1 MIYYTKGMIIKMN
14 NENRSPRKE
23 VIKNIAIVFLA
34 VLLVLTFFSN
44 TFMNYTLPQV
54 SAVYVSQGTI
64 SEQIRG
70 SGTVEAAESYEVKFD
85 QTRTIKSVA
94 VKTGQTINAGD
105 TLFELEDS
113 DSDELTQAQKDLE
126 DKELDY
132 KKAVLAQSD
141 SSKYQSDYLEIQ
153 KAEKELSEL
162 QAKYQAALAGTDPL
176 SSALNDYNSLKSRS
190 DKLTKEKEDLNNQ
203 LSAVNADTSDDMIN
217 LTGAY
222 YDNLRADKDR
232 VTELEKKV
240 ETAQSDYDELSKD
253 VGADTD
259 YASKIEETRKSIESA
274 TVELNQLYI
283 SLYNAKADDDTTSIS
298 ASIATK
304 SLEIDQLQRD
314 LSNYLA
320 KSTTSGVLKT
330 KLKNAESTLNKAK
343 KNLNSAKDT
352 LSNDVR
358 SIKLEIKAK
367 LDKVTAELD
376 DVTLKLTNA
385 GTAKDDATAAGY
397 LSASQLELKISEQK
411 DTVDNLYAALEIK
424 KQTDSVTNESNQL
437 DLEAKKK
444 DIERQKEKV
453 EKLKSEAFDAVVT
466 AKMGGTVESVS
477 VTAGSEVAAG
487 TVAAVISVS
496 DLGYTVSF
504 SVKNDQAKKV
514 KVGDKAEI
522 TSWYWGDSFSATL
535 SEVKTDTANPQTQK
549 TLVFNVTGSD
559 ISTGQTITLSMGSKG
574 QPYSAVV
581 PNAAVREDSN
591 GKFVLVMEAKSSP
604 LGNRYKAVRYD
615 IEVLAK
621 DDNNTAVNG
630 LMGSEYVITTSTKP
644 IQAGDQVRPAES

>member
-1 MIYYTKGMIIKMN
+1 MIIKMN
-14 NENRSPRKE
+14 NENRSQRKE

-54 SAVYVSQGTI
+54 SAVYVNQGTI

-217 LTGAY
+217 LTGEY
-222 YDNLRADKDR
+222 YDTLRADKDR

-240 ETAQSDYDELSKD
+240 ETAQADYDELSKD

-358 SIKLEIKAK
+358 TIKLEIKAK

-535 SEVKTDTANPQTQK
+535 SEVKTDTTNPQTQK

>member
-1 MIYYTKGMIIKMN
+1 MN

-190 DKLTKEKEDLNNQ
+190 DKLTKEKEDLNTQ
-203 LSAVNADTSDDMIN
+203 LSAVNADTADDMIN
-217 LTGAY
+217 LTGDY
-222 YDNLRADKDR
+222 YDTLRADKDR

-240 ETAQSDYDELSKD
+240 EKAQTDYDELSKD

-259 YASKIEETRKSIESA
+259 YASKIEETRKAIESA

>member
-1 MIYYTKGMIIKMN
+1 MIIKMN

-222 YDNLRADKDR
+222 YDTLRADKDR

-320 KSTTSGVLKT
+320 KATTSGVLKT
-330 KLKNAESTLNKAK
+330 KLKNAESTK

>member
-1 MIYYTKGMIIKMN
+1 MN

-217 LTGAY
+217 LTGTY
-222 YDNLRADKDR
+222 YDTLRADKDR

>member
-1 MIYYTKGMIIKMN
+1 MN

-85 QTRTIKSVA
+85 QTRTVKSVA

-217 LTGAY
+217 LTGDY
-222 YDNLRADKDR
+222 YDTLRADKDR

-240 ETAQSDYDELSKD
+240 ETAQADYDELSKD

-330 KLKNAESTLNKAK
+330 KLKNAENTLNKAK

-358 SIKLEIKAK
+358 TIKLEIKAK

-535 SEVKTDTANPQTQK
+535 SEVKTDTTNPQTQK

>member
-1 MIYYTKGMIIKMN
+1 MIIKMN

-54 SAVYVSQGTI
+54 SAVYVNQGTI

-85 QTRTIKSVA
+85 QTRTVKSVA

-113 DSDELTQAQKDLE
+113 DSDELTQAQKDLD

-162 QAKYQAALAGTDPL
+162 QTKYQAALAGTDPL

-217 LTGAY
+217 LTGEY
-222 YDNLRADKDR
+222 YDTLRADKDR

-240 ETAQSDYDELSKD
+240 ETAQADYDELSKD

-358 SIKLEIKAK
+358 TIKLEIKAK

-535 SEVKTDTANPQTQK
+535 SEVKTDTTNPQTQK

>member
-1 MIYYTKGMIIKMN
+1 MIIKMN

-85 QTRTIKSVA
+85 QTRTVKSVA

-217 LTGAY
+217 LTGEY
-222 YDNLRADKDR
+222 YDTLRADKDR

-330 KLKNAESTLNKAK
+330 KLKNAENTLNKAK

-358 SIKLEIKAK
+358 TIKLEIKAK

-424 KQTDSVTNESNQL
+424 KQTDNVTNESNQL

-535 SEVKTDTANPQTQK
+535 SEVKTDTTNPQTQK

>member
-1 MIYYTKGMIIKMN
+1 MIIKMN

-217 LTGAY
+217 LTGVY
-222 YDNLRADKDR
+222 YDTLRADKDR

>member
-1 MIYYTKGMIIKMN
+1 MN

-222 YDNLRADKDR
+222 YDTLRADKDR

-274 TVELNQLYI
+274 TLELNQLYI
-283 SLYNAKADDDTTSIS
+283 SCST
-298 ASIATK
+298 
-304 SLEIDQLQRD
+304 QR
-314 LSNYLA
+314 LMMIPHL
-320 KSTTSGVLKT
+320 
-330 KLKNAESTLNKAK
+330 
-343 KNLNSAKDT
+343 
-352 LSNDVR
+352 
-358 SIKLEIKAK
+358 
-367 LDKVTAELD
+367 
-376 DVTLKLTNA
+376 
-385 GTAKDDATAAGY
+385 
-397 LSASQLELKISEQK
+397 SQLPSQ
-411 DTVDNLYAALEIK
+411 
-424 KQTDSVTNESNQL
+424 QS
-437 DLEAKKK
+437 
-444 DIERQKEKV
+444 R
-453 EKLKSEAFDAVVT
+453 
-466 AKMGGTVESVS
+466 
-477 VTAGSEVAAG
+477 
-487 TVAAVISVS
+487 
-496 DLGYTVSF
+496 
-504 SVKNDQAKKV
+504 
-514 KVGDKAEI
+514 
-522 TSWYWGDSFSATL
+522 W
-535 SEVKTDTANPQTQK
+535 
-549 TLVFNVTGSD
+549 
-559 ISTGQTITLSMGSKG
+559 
-574 QPYSAVV
+574 
-581 PNAAVREDSN
+581 R
-591 GKFVLVMEAKSSP
+591 
-604 LGNRYKAVRYD
+604 
-615 IEVLAK
+615 
-621 DDNNTAVNG
+621 
-630 LMGSEYVITTSTKP
+630 
-644 IQAGDQVRPAES
+644 

>member
-1 MIYYTKGMIIKMN
+1 MIIKMN

-113 DSDELTQAQKDLE
+113 DSDELTQAQKDLD

-162 QAKYQAALAGTDPL
+162 QAKHQAALAGTDPL

-190 DKLTKEKEDLNNQ
+190 DKLTKEKEDLNTQ
-203 LSAVNADTSDDMIN
+203 LSAVNADTADDMIN
-217 LTGAY
+217 LTGDY
-222 YDNLRADKDR
+222 YDTLRADKDR

-240 ETAQSDYDELSKD
+240 EKAQTDYDDLSKD

-259 YASKIEETRKSIESA
+259 YASKIEETRKAIESA

-444 DIERQKEKV
+444 DIERQKKKV

>member
-1 MIYYTKGMIIKMN
+1 MN

-54 SAVYVSQGTI
+54 SAVYVNQGTI

-85 QTRTIKSVA
+85 QTRTVKSVA

-113 DSDELTQAQKDLE
+113 DSDELTQAQKDLD

-217 LTGAY
+217 LTGEY
-222 YDNLRADKDR
+222 YDTLRADKDR

-240 ETAQSDYDELSKD
+240 ETAQADYDELSKD

-535 SEVKTDTANPQTQK
+535 SEVKTDTTNPQTQK

>member
-1 MIYYTKGMIIKMN
+1 MIIKMN

-222 YDNLRADKDR
+222 YDTLRADKDR

-240 ETAQSDYDELSKD
+240 ETAQADYDELSKD

-487 TVAAVISVS
+487 TVISVS

>member
-1 MIYYTKGMIIKMN
+1 MN

-54 SAVYVSQGTI
+54 SAVYVNQGTI

-85 QTRTIKSVA
+85 QTRTVKSVA

-217 LTGAY
+217 LTGEY
-222 YDNLRADKDR
+222 YDTLRADKDR

-240 ETAQSDYDELSKD
+240 ETAQADYDELSKD
-253 VGADTD
+253 VGAGTD

-283 SLYNAKADDDTTSIS
+283 SLYNAKADVDTTSIS

-358 SIKLEIKAK
+358 TIKLEIKAK

-376 DVTLKLTNA
+376 DITLKLTNA

-535 SEVKTDTANPQTQK
+535 SEVKTDTTNPQTQK

>member
-1 MIYYTKGMIIKMN
+1 MIIKMN

-54 SAVYVSQGTI
+54 SAVYVNQGTI

-85 QTRTIKSVA
+85 QTRTVKSVA

-113 DSDELTQAQKDLE
+113 DSDELTQAQKDLD

-217 LTGAY
+217 LTGEY
-222 YDNLRADKDR
+222 YDTLRADKDR

-240 ETAQSDYDELSKD
+240 ETAQADYDELSKD

-535 SEVKTDTANPQTQK
+535 SEVKTDTTNPQTQK

>member
-1 MIYYTKGMIIKMN
+1 MIIKMN

-190 DKLTKEKEDLNNQ
+190 DKLTKEKEDLNNP

-217 LTGAY
+217 LTGVY
-222 YDNLRADKDR
+222 YDTLRADKDR

-240 ETAQSDYDELSKD
+240 ETAQADYDELSKD

>member
-1 MIYYTKGMIIKMN
+1 MIIKMN

-54 SAVYVSQGTI
+54 SAVYVNQGTI

-85 QTRTIKSVA
+85 QTRTVKSVA

-217 LTGAY
+217 LTGEY
-222 YDNLRADKDR
+222 YDTLRADKDR

-330 KLKNAESTLNKAK
+330 KLKNAENTLNKAK

-358 SIKLEIKAK
+358 TIKLEIKAK

>member
-1 MIYYTKGMIIKMN
+1 MN

-85 QTRTIKSVA
+85 QTRTVKSVA

-217 LTGAY
+217 LTGEY
-222 YDNLRADKDR
+222 YDTLRADKDR

-358 SIKLEIKAK
+358 TIKLEIKAK

>member
-1 MIYYTKGMIIKMN
+1 MIIKMN

-54 SAVYVSQGTI
+54 SAVYVNQGTI

-85 QTRTIKSVA
+85 QTRTVKSVA

-217 LTGAY
+217 LTGEY
-222 YDNLRADKDR
+222 YDTLRADKDR

-253 VGADTD
+253 VGAGTD

-330 KLKNAESTLNKAK
+330 KLKNAENTLNKAK

-358 SIKLEIKAK
+358 TIKLEIKAK

-535 SEVKTDTANPQTQK
+535 SEVKTDTTNPQTQK

>member
-1 MIYYTKGMIIKMN
+1 MN

-54 SAVYVSQGTI
+54 SAVYVNQGTI

-85 QTRTIKSVA
+85 QTRTVKSVA

-162 QAKYQAALAGTDPL
+162 KAKYQAALAGTDPL

-217 LTGAY
+217 LTGEY
-222 YDNLRADKDR
+222 YDTLRADKDR

-240 ETAQSDYDELSKD
+240 ETAQADYDELSKD

-358 SIKLEIKAK
+358 TIKLEIKAK

-535 SEVKTDTANPQTQK
+535 SEVKTDTTNPQTQK

>member
-1 MIYYTKGMIIKMN
+1 MIIKMN

-153 KAEKELSEL
+153 KAEKELSKL

-217 LTGAY
+217 LTGVY
-222 YDNLRADKDR
+222 YDTLRADKDR

-240 ETAQSDYDELSKD
+240 ETAQADYDELSKD

>member
-1 MIYYTKGMIIKMN
+1 MIIKMN

-54 SAVYVSQGTI
+54 SAVYVNQGTI

-217 LTGAY
+217 LTGEY
-222 YDNLRADKDR
+222 YDTLRADKDR

-330 KLKNAESTLNKAK
+330 KLKNAENTLNKAK

-358 SIKLEIKAK
+358 TIKLEIKAK

-535 SEVKTDTANPQTQK
+535 SEVKTDTTNPQTQK

>member
-1 MIYYTKGMIIKMN
+1 MN

-54 SAVYVSQGTI
+54 SAVYVNQGTI

-85 QTRTIKSVA
+85 QTRTVKSVA

-176 SSALNDYNSLKSRS
+176 SSALNDYNFLKSRS

-217 LTGAY
+217 LTGEY
-222 YDNLRADKDR
+222 YDTLRADKDR

-240 ETAQSDYDELSKD
+240 ETAQADYDELSKD

-330 KLKNAESTLNKAK
+330 KLKNAENTLNKAK

-358 SIKLEIKAK
+358 TIKLEIKAK

>member
-1 MIYYTKGMIIKMN
+1 MIIKMN

-113 DSDELTQAQKDLE
+113 DSDELTQAQKDLD

-217 LTGAY
+217 LTGEY
-222 YDNLRADKDR
+222 YDTLRADKDR

-240 ETAQSDYDELSKD
+240 ETAQADYDELSKD

-358 SIKLEIKAK
+358 TIKLEIKAK

-535 SEVKTDTANPQTQK
+535 SEVKTDTTNPQTQK

>member
-1 MIYYTKGMIIKMN
+1 MIIKMN

-54 SAVYVSQGTI
+54 SAVYVNQGTI

-85 QTRTIKSVA
+85 QTRTVKSVA

-217 LTGAY
+217 LTGEY
-222 YDNLRADKDR
+222 YDTLRADKDR

-240 ETAQSDYDELSKD
+240 ETAQADYDELSKD

-358 SIKLEIKAK
+358 TIKLEIKAK

-376 DVTLKLTNA
+376 DITLKLTNA

>member
-1 MIYYTKGMIIKMN
+1 MIIKMN

-54 SAVYVSQGTI
+54 SAVYVNQGTI

-85 QTRTIKSVA
+85 QTRTVKSVA

-113 DSDELTQAQKDLE
+113 DSDELTQAQKDLD

-217 LTGAY
+217 LTGEY
-222 YDNLRADKDR
+222 YDTLRADKDR

-240 ETAQSDYDELSKD
+240 ETAQADYDELSKD

-283 SLYNAKADDDTTSIS
+283 SLYNAKADDNTTSIS

-535 SEVKTDTANPQTQK
+535 SEVKTDTTNPQTQK

>member
-1 MIYYTKGMIIKMN
+1 MIIKMN

-176 SSALNDYNSLKSRS
+176 SSALNDYNFLKSRS
-190 DKLTKEKEDLNNQ
+190 DKLTKEKEDLSNQ

-217 LTGAY
+217 LTGEY
-222 YDNLRADKDR
+222 YDTLRADKDR

-358 SIKLEIKAK
+358 TIKLEIKAK
-367 LDKVTAELD
+367 LDKVTVELD

-535 SEVKTDTANPQTQK
+535 SEVKTDTTNPQTQK

>member
-1 MIYYTKGMIIKMN
+1 MIIKMN

-54 SAVYVSQGTI
+54 SAVYVNQGTI

-85 QTRTIKSVA
+85 QTRTVKSVA

-217 LTGAY
+217 LTGEY
-222 YDNLRADKDR
+222 YDTLRADKDR

-358 SIKLEIKAK
+358 TIKLEIKAK

>member
-1 MIYYTKGMIIKMN
+1 MIIKMN

-222 YDNLRADKDR
+222 YDTLRADKDL

-320 KSTTSGVLKT
+320 KSTTSGDLKT

>member
-1 MIYYTKGMIIKMN
+1 MN

-54 SAVYVSQGTI
+54 SAVYVNQGTI

-85 QTRTIKSVA
+85 QTRTVKSVA

-217 LTGAY
+217 LTGEY
-222 YDNLRADKDR
+222 YDTLRADKDR

-240 ETAQSDYDELSKD
+240 ETAQADYDELSKD
-253 VGADTD
+253 VGAGTD

-330 KLKNAESTLNKAK
+330 KLKNAENTLNKAK

-358 SIKLEIKAK
+358 TIKLEIKAK

-535 SEVKTDTANPQTQK
+535 SEVKTDTTNPQTQK

>member
-1 MIYYTKGMIIKMN
+1 MIIKMN

-85 QTRTIKSVA
+85 QTRTVKSVA

-217 LTGAY
+217 LTGEY
-222 YDNLRADKDR
+222 YDTLRADKDR

-358 SIKLEIKAK
+358 TIKLEIKAK

>member
-1 MIYYTKGMIIKMN
+1 MIIKMN

-222 YDNLRADKDR
+222 YDTLRADKDR

-424 KQTDSVTNESNQL
+424 KQTDSVTYESNQL

>member
-1 MIYYTKGMIIKMN
+1 MN

-113 DSDELTQAQKDLE
+113 DSDELTQAQKDLD

-162 QAKYQAALAGTDPL
+162 QAKHQAALAGTDPL

-190 DKLTKEKEDLNNQ
+190 DKLTKEKENLNTQ
-203 LSAVNADTSDDMIN
+203 LSAVNADTADDMIN
-217 LTGAY
+217 LTGDY
-222 YDNLRADKDR
+222 YDTLRADKDR

-240 ETAQSDYDELSKD
+240 EKAQTDYDDLSKD

-259 YASKIEETRKSIESA
+259 YASKIEETRKAIESA

-444 DIERQKEKV
+444 DIERQKKKV

>member
-1 MIYYTKGMIIKMN
+1 MIIKMN

-222 YDNLRADKDR
+222 YDTLRADKDR

-283 SLYNAKADDDTTSIS
+283 SLYNAKADDDTT
-298 ASIATK
+298 SIATK

-444 DIERQKEKV
+444 DIERQKKKV

>member
-1 MIYYTKGMIIKMN
+1 MIIKMN

-162 QAKYQAALAGTDPL
+162 QAKYQTALAGTDPL

-190 DKLTKEKEDLNNQ
+190 DKLTKEKEDLNTQ
-203 LSAVNADTSDDMIN
+203 LSAVNADTADDMIN
-217 LTGAY
+217 LTGDY
-222 YDNLRADKDR
+222 YDTLRADKDR

-240 ETAQSDYDELSKD
+240 EKAQTDYDELSKD

-259 YASKIEETRKSIESA
+259 YASKIEETRKAIESA

>member
-1 MIYYTKGMIIKMN
+1 MIIKMN

-54 SAVYVSQGTI
+54 SAVYVNQGTI

-85 QTRTIKSVA
+85 QTRTVKSVA

-217 LTGAY
+217 LTGEY
-222 YDNLRADKDR
+222 YDTLRADKDR

-240 ETAQSDYDELSKD
+240 ETAQADYDELSKD
-253 VGADTD
+253 VGAGTD

-330 KLKNAESTLNKAK
+330 KLKNAENTLNKAK

-358 SIKLEIKAK
+358 TIKLEIKAK

-424 KQTDSVTNESNQL
+424 KQTDNVTNESNQL

-444 DIERQKEKV
+444 DIERQKKKV

-535 SEVKTDTANPQTQK
+535 SEVKTDTTNPQTQK

>member
-1 MIYYTKGMIIKMN
+1 MIIKMN

-222 YDNLRADKDR
+222 YDTLRADKDL

-240 ETAQSDYDELSKD
+240 ETAQADYDELSKD

>member
-1 MIYYTKGMIIKMN
+1 
-14 NENRSPRKE
+14 
-23 VIKNIAIVFLA
+23 
-34 VLLVLTFFSN
+34 
-44 TFMNYTLPQV
+44 
-54 SAVYVSQGTI
+54 
-64 SEQIRG
+64 
-70 SGTVEAAESYEVKFD
+70 
-85 QTRTIKSVA
+85 
-94 VKTGQTINAGD
+94 
-105 TLFELEDS
+105 
-113 DSDELTQAQKDLE
+113 
-126 DKELDY
+126 
-132 KKAVLAQSD
+132 
-141 SSKYQSDYLEIQ
+141 
-153 KAEKELSEL
+153 
-162 QAKYQAALAGTDPL
+162 
-176 SSALNDYNSLKSRS
+176 
-190 DKLTKEKEDLNNQ
+190 
-203 LSAVNADTSDDMIN
+203 MIN

-222 YDNLRADKDR
+222 YDTLRADKDR

-240 ETAQSDYDELSKD
+240 ETAQADYDELSKD

>member
-1 MIYYTKGMIIKMN
+1 MN

-54 SAVYVSQGTI
+54 SAVYVNQGTI

-85 QTRTIKSVA
+85 QTRTVKSVA

-217 LTGAY
+217 LTGDY
-222 YDNLRADKDR
+222 YDTLRADKDR

-240 ETAQSDYDELSKD
+240 ETAQADYDELSKD

>member
-1 MIYYTKGMIIKMN
+1 MIIKMN

-222 YDNLRADKDR
+222 YDTLRADKDL

-559 ISTGQTITLSMGSKG
+559 ISTG
-574 QPYSAVV
+574 
-581 PNAAVREDSN
+581 
-591 GKFVLVMEAKSSP
+591 
-604 LGNRYKAVRYD
+604 
-615 IEVLAK
+615 
-621 DDNNTAVNG
+621 
-630 LMGSEYVITTSTKP
+630 
-644 IQAGDQVRPAES
+644 

>member
-1 MIYYTKGMIIKMN
+1 MN

-113 DSDELTQAQKDLE
+113 DSDELTQAQKDLD

-190 DKLTKEKEDLNNQ
+190 DKLTKEKEDLSNQ

-217 LTGAY
+217 LTGDY
-222 YDNLRADKDR
+222 YDTLRADKDR

-240 ETAQSDYDELSKD
+240 ETAQADYDDLSKD

-259 YASKIEETRKSIESA
+259 YASKIEETRKAIESA

-444 DIERQKEKV
+444 DIERQKKKV